1 MITRIVKMTFKRG
14 CEQQFTAIFTKY
26 SDKISSADGVQS
38 VRLQQDIN
46 QPNIFFTLSEWEDE
60 SFLEAYRTSDL
71 FKEVWSQVKPLFEA
85 KAEAWSTTK
94 IN

>member
-1 MITRIVKMTFKRG
+1 MTFKPG
-14 CEQQFTAIFTKY
+14 CEQQFTDIFIKY
-26 SDKISSADGVQS
+26 SDKISQADGVHS

-46 QPNIFFTLSEWEDE
+46 QPNVFFTLSEWEDE
-60 SFLEAYRTSDL
+60 SALDAYRNSDL
-71 FKEVWSQVKPLFEA
+71 FKEVWSQVKPLFDA